1 MVKYLMTMS
10 TRKMVGGLYNAPFAS
25 IKKNLSIVF
34 RIFLFLVIL
43 GKKKLIIENL
53 SLDNLYLTP
62 NQINFLVP
70 NQIRKVKRY
79 SLHHGWSA
87 SIKKKKEML
96 CLQHFYNIFTINHM
110 WLVVI
115 GSNLKLT
122 LRLLFY
128 SNNNN

>member
-43 GKKKLIIENL
+43 GKKKIIENL

-87 SIKKKKEML
+87 SIKKKKR
-96 CLQHFYNIFTINHM
+96 CYVYNIFTTNP
-110 WLVVI
+110 
-115 GSNLKLT
+115 K
-122 LRLLFY
+122 
-128 SNNNN
+128 

>member
-43 GKKKLIIENL
+43 GKKKIIENL

-87 SIKKKKEML
+87 SIKKKKR
-96 CLQHFYNIFTINHM
+96 CYVYNIFTINHM

-115 GSNLKLT
+115 SSNLKLT
-122 LRLLFY
+122 LRLLFCP
-128 SNNNN
+128 NNNNQ

>member
-43 GKKKLIIENL
+43 GKKKIIENL

-87 SIKKKKEML
+87 SIKKKKR
-96 CLQHFYNIFTINHM
+96 CYVYNIFTINHM

-128 SNNNN
+128 PNNNN